1 MVCNILRRRRC
12 LRSPARPRP
21 QTLSGHLSTAL
32 CYPRLAAGAVLVAVT
47 ASRSSRWHV
56 MNHRTSVA
64 QTVTRGA
71 IVSLAILLVCT
82 SSAFAR
88 TEPACPSENP
98 EWLVSMTAWVMAV
111 NRHAPGQVDDT
122 LRALVRPQL
131 ADLQDVL
138 TDALAL
144 SRQVSKRDHVEYRG
158 CSFTAEQLRRLL
170 GFREADTA
178 RAGTNRL
185 LHRAAAYHADVGWAA
200 SRGDLKGTTANTGPG
215 RRSQI
220 VGDGQR
226 VRTSMSSI
234 HWEFGRELLD
244 HLEPGPSRD
253 PVARAWY
260 EATGASLQL
269 LKEQTLADEHLSR
282 ARQIFPDDAMILF
295 RGACAIE
302 TLASPTIQAAMDRE
316 PEPRPRSAPER
327 PSLRSLLNQAEQ
339 LFRRALSRDSS
350 LTEAKVRLARLTAE
364 RSNHEEA
371 LGLLRRVMDENPAN
385 DLRYLALLLLG
396 NAEQATGRRIDARTH
411 YEEAAALCRTAQ
423 SPLLALAMLARDNG
437 DRAAVAD
444 ALDRLSRL
452 PADPHVRVDPWW
464 TYYVSQGS
472 DAGVLMRRLYAML
485 AETEQ

>member
-1 MVCNILRRRRC
+1 M
-12 LRSPARPRP
+12 PKAR
-21 QTLSGHLSTAL
+21 TLKGHLPPAL
-32 CYPRLAAGAVLVAVT
+32 CYARLAVGAVQAAVT

-71 IVSLAILLVCT
+71 IVALATLFVCA
-82 SSAFAR
+82 SPAFAR
-88 TEPACPSENP
+88 TEPPCPSGDP
-98 EWLVSMTAWVMAV
+98 WWLVPMKVWVMAV
-111 NRHAPGQVDDT
+111 NSHAPGRVDDA
-122 LRALVRPQL
+122 LGALVRPQL
-131 ADLQDVL
+131 SDLQDIL
-138 TDALAL
+138 TDVLAL
-144 SRQVSKRDHVEYRG
+144 SRHVSKRGPVEYRG
-158 CSFTAEQLRRLL
+158 CSFTAEQLRQVL

-178 RAGTNRL
+178 RTGTNRL
-185 LHRAAAYHADVGWAA
+185 LHRAAVYHADIGWAA

-226 VRTSMSSI
+226 VRTSTSSI

-260 EATGASLQL
+260 EATGASLQV

-302 TLASPTIQAAMDRE
+302 TLTSPTIQAALGRE
-316 PEPRPRSAPER
+316 SVPRPRSAPD
-327 PSLRSLLNQAEQ
+327 PPTFRSLLNQAEQ
-339 LFRRALSRDSS
+339 LFRRALNRDSS
-350 LTEAKVRLARLTAE
+350 LTEGKIRLARLTAE
-364 RSNHEEA
+364 KGNHEEA
-371 LGLLRRVMDENPAN
+371 LGLLRRVLDENPAN
-385 DLRYLALLLLG
+385 DLRYLALLFLG
-396 NAEQATGRRIDARTH
+396 DAELATGRRIDARTH
-411 YEEAAALCRTAQ
+411 YEEAATLYHTAQ
-423 SPLLALAMLARDNG
+423 APLLALAMLARDNG
-437 DRAAVAD
+437 DRAALAD

-452 PADPHVRVDPWW
+452 PADARVRVDPWW

-472 DAGVLMRRLYAML
+472 DAGILMRRLYAIL
-485 AETEQ
+485 AEAEQ